1 MASHDSVTELNDYFI
16 ETMNAG
22 DLDGALS
29 CWTDDTVFHTADG
42 PVTGMDN
49 LRDELQKFIDL
60 KPVLTIEELHR
71 IEAGDTALVSLRW
84 TLKGTTPDG
93 EAMDMTATDANVFR
107 RQADGTWRILIDNP
121 FHSVHTGAGS

>member
-22 DLDGALS
+22 DLEGAVS

-49 LRDELQKFIDL
+49 LREELQKFIDV
-60 KPVLTIEELHR
+60 KPFLTIEEVHR
-71 IEAGDTALVSLRW
+71 VEAGDTALVSLRW
-84 TLKGTTPDG
+84 TLEGTSPDG
-93 EAMDMTATDANVFR
+93 EAMSMSATDANVFR

-121 FHSVHTGAGS
+121 FHSVHTGTDS